1 MKELYTL
8 LPGGDLWGP
17 YLEQSPV
24 SPTELVDHPLKT
36 LRGFFPAE
44 LGDVLREAV
53 GGYAQVL
60 LFLILSAV
68 IALLLGERADGTLLD
83 LVCAGGC
90 GVLLWEKLVALSD
103 EFCVQI
109 ESWNRFLLGFL
120 PVYAGVLTLG
130 GESAA
135 GASASGFF
143 LTLLCFL
150 AQGLAAVVPPLLQC
164 YLALSMACCV
174 STEAG
179 LSGFCRALG
188 GFLQKLLR
196 WAGKLL
202 AALLGLQRLSA
213 WQLDRAALRTGQLLT
228 GTIPIVG
235 ETLSDASEAVLASV
249 QLLKSGLGLAALLTI
264 AAEFIPVYLGM
275 LVQLGLLSGCG
286 VLCSL
291 TGNARGQELLGCFAE
306 AVRCM
311 MAVTALFA
319 GLAVV
324 GTALLFVVGGGRG
337 AWTQGGD
344 GGFLHGVYLRG
355 TGGTNYRE
363 RLGPAGYKSGGRAI
377 YFSSGASCA
386 STAQGGRQR
395 VFASH
400 SFFGRAWNVGTGC
413 IGSDTNAVGAGLGR
427 ALPAGGWRLCR
438 GRAFPAFRIG

>member
-1 MKELYTL
+1 MNELYTL

-24 SPTELVDHPLKT
+24 SPTELVENPLKT
-36 LRGFFPAE
+36 LRGFFPAA
-44 LGDVLREAV
+44 LGDVLREAI

-60 LFLILSAV
+60 LFLVLSAV

-103 EFCVQI
+103 ELCVQI

-143 LTLLCFL
+143 LTLLCLL

-174 STEAG
+174 STEGG
-179 LSGFCRALG
+179 LSEFCRALG
-188 GFLQKLLR
+188 GFLQKLLS

-264 AAEFIPVYLGM
+264 AAEFVPVYLGM

-286 VLCSL
+286 VLCTL
-291 TGNARGQELLGCFAE
+291 TGNARGKELLGCFAE

-324 GTALLFVVGGGRG
+324 GTALLFVVGGG
-337 AWTQGGD
+337 
-344 GGFLHGVYLRG
+344 
-355 TGGTNYRE
+355 
-363 RLGPAGYKSGGRAI
+363 
-377 YFSSGASCA
+377 
-386 STAQGGRQR
+386 
-395 VFASH
+395 
-400 SFFGRAWNVGTGC
+400 
-413 IGSDTNAVGAGLGR
+413 
-427 ALPAGGWRLCR
+427 
-438 GRAFPAFRIG
+438 

>member
-8 LPGGDLWGP
+8 LPGGNLWGP

-24 SPTELVDHPLKT
+24 SPTELVDNPLKT

-188 GFLQKLLR
+188 GFLQKLLS

-291 TGNARGQELLGCFAE
+291 TGNARGQELFGCFAE

-324 GTALLFVVGGGRG
+324 GTALLFVVGGG
-337 AWTQGGD
+337 
-344 GGFLHGVYLRG
+344 
-355 TGGTNYRE
+355 
-363 RLGPAGYKSGGRAI
+363 
-377 YFSSGASCA
+377 
-386 STAQGGRQR
+386 
-395 VFASH
+395 
-400 SFFGRAWNVGTGC
+400 
-413 IGSDTNAVGAGLGR
+413 
-427 ALPAGGWRLCR
+427 
-438 GRAFPAFRIG
+438 

>member
-1 MKELYTL
+1 MNELYTL

-24 SPTELVDHPLKT
+24 SPTELVDNPLKT

-143 LTLLCFL
+143 LMLLCFL

-188 GFLQKLLR
+188 GFLQKLLS

-264 AAEFIPVYLGM
+264 AAEFVPVYLGM

-324 GTALLFVVGGGRG
+324 GTALLFVVGGG
-337 AWTQGGD
+337 
-344 GGFLHGVYLRG
+344 
-355 TGGTNYRE
+355 
-363 RLGPAGYKSGGRAI
+363 
-377 YFSSGASCA
+377 
-386 STAQGGRQR
+386 
-395 VFASH
+395 
-400 SFFGRAWNVGTGC
+400 
-413 IGSDTNAVGAGLGR
+413 
-427 ALPAGGWRLCR
+427 
-438 GRAFPAFRIG
+438 

>member
-36 LRGFFPAE
+36 LCGFFPAE

-109 ESWNRFLLGFL
+109 ESWNRFLLGYL

-188 GFLQKLLR
+188 SFCRSSFAGRANFWRRSWGCNGFR
-196 WAGKLL
+196 RG
-202 AALLGLQRLSA
+202 
-213 WQLDRAALRTGQLLT
+213 
-228 GTIPIVG
+228 
-235 ETLSDASEAVLASV
+235 
-249 QLLKSGLGLAALLTI
+249 
-264 AAEFIPVYLGM
+264 
-275 LVQLGLLSGCG
+275 
-286 VLCSL
+286 SL
-291 TGNARGQELLGCFAE
+291 TAQPCAQ
-306 AVRCM
+306 A
-311 MAVTALFA
+311 
-319 GLAVV
+319 
-324 GTALLFVVGGGRG
+324 
-337 AWTQGGD
+337 
-344 GGFLHGVYLRG
+344 
-355 TGGTNYRE
+355 
-363 RLGPAGYKSGGRAI
+363 
-377 YFSSGASCA
+377 SS
-386 STAQGGRQR
+386 
-395 VFASH
+395 
-400 SFFGRAWNVGTGC
+400 
-413 IGSDTNAVGAGLGR
+413 
-427 ALPAGGWRLCR
+427 
-438 GRAFPAFRIG
+438 

>member
-1 MKELYTL
+1 M
-8 LPGGDLWGP
+8 
-17 YLEQSPV
+17 
-24 SPTELVDHPLKT
+24 DHPLKT

-68 IALLLGERADGTLLD
+68 IALLLGNARMGPCWTLSVRAA
-83 LVCAGGC
+83 AGCCC
-90 GVLLWEKLVALSD
+90 GKSLSRWSD

-286 VLCSL
+286 VLCSPDRKC
-291 TGNARGQELLGCFAE
+291 TGAGAAWLLCRSG
-306 AVRCM
+306 
-311 MAVTALFA
+311 ALHDGGHGSVC

-324 GTALLFVVGGGRG
+324 GTALLFVVGGG
-337 AWTQGGD
+337 
-344 GGFLHGVYLRG
+344 
-355 TGGTNYRE
+355 
-363 RLGPAGYKSGGRAI
+363 
-377 YFSSGASCA
+377 
-386 STAQGGRQR
+386 
-395 VFASH
+395 
-400 SFFGRAWNVGTGC
+400 
-413 IGSDTNAVGAGLGR
+413 
-427 ALPAGGWRLCR
+427 
-438 GRAFPAFRIG
+438 

>member
-68 IALLLGERADGTLLD
+68 IALL
-83 LVCAGGC
+83 AGGTRGWDPAGPC
-90 GVLLWEKLVALSD
+90 LCGRLRGAAVGKACRAVGRVLCADRKLEPLSSGVPARICGGSDAGRRERGRSIGQRLFPDAALFSGAGVGGRGPAAAAMLPRAEHGVL
-103 EFCVQI
+103 CQH
-109 ESWNRFLLGFL
+109 R
-120 PVYAGVLTLG
+120 
-130 GESAA
+130 
-135 GASASGFF
+135 SGSFW
-143 LTLLCFL
+143 
-150 AQGLAAVVPPLLQC
+150 LLQ
-164 YLALSMACCV
+164 S
-174 STEAG
+174 
-179 LSGFCRALG
+179 LG
-188 GFLQKLLR
+188 RLLQKLLR

-324 GTALLFVVGGGRG
+324 GTALLFVVGGG
-337 AWTQGGD
+337 
-344 GGFLHGVYLRG
+344 
-355 TGGTNYRE
+355 
-363 RLGPAGYKSGGRAI
+363 
-377 YFSSGASCA
+377 
-386 STAQGGRQR
+386 
-395 VFASH
+395 
-400 SFFGRAWNVGTGC
+400 
-413 IGSDTNAVGAGLGR
+413 
-427 ALPAGGWRLCR
+427 
-438 GRAFPAFRIG
+438 